1 MSPSGRRSLRAR
13 VDTGERLAGALVR
26 MPCEEIV
33 EMLGVAGLDF
43 VLVDCEHGPDDLLAL
58 RQHIALAE
66 AQDLP
71 VLVRTPPGDAAL
83 VLRALDHGACGVVA
97 AHVDSAA
104 DAERLVA
111 SAHYPPT
118 GDRGFAVYSRAGRFG
133 AVEVGAHRR
142 AAAETLVVAMIESP
156 TAVRAAGEILATPGV
171 DGYLVGSSDLAATSG
186 PGDPTPAEQ
195 TALVHAAG
203 VAARSARLQL
213 AGDREAAEAAWA
225 DGAQLVVY
233 NLTQLLMG
241 VLSGLRPGR

>member
-1 MSPSGRRSLRAR
+1 VSPSDRRSLRAR
-13 VDTGERLAGALVR
+13 IDAGERLAGALVR

-58 RQHIALAE
+58 RQHLALAE
-66 AQDLP
+66 AHDLP
-71 VLVRTPPGDAAL
+71 VLVRTPPDDAAL

-97 AHVDSAA
+97 AHVDSPA

-133 AVEVGAHRR
+133 TVDVEAHRR

-156 TAVRAAGEILATPGV
+156 TAVQAAGEILATPGI
-171 DGYLVGSSDLAATSG
+171 DGYLVGTSDLAATSG
-186 PGDPTPAEQ
+186 PLDPTPAEQ

-203 VAARSARLQL
+203 RASRSARLQL

-241 VLSGLRPGR
+241 VLSGLRPGG